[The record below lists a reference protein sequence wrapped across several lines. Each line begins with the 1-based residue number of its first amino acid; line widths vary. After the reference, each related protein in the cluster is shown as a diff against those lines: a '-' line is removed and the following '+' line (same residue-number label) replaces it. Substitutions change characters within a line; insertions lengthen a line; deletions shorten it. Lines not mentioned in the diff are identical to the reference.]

1 MRKLREHC
9 ARTVLMVRPRCFGFN
24 PQTASDNEFQHE
36 EPQEASTCISQQA
49 IVEFE
54 AAVEVL
60 EQNGLEVL
68 VLDGNTAPGLK
79 TPDEL
84 FPNNWFL
91 TRPDG
96 ILEVFPMKHQNRQ
109 AEVRIG
115 DLIQVFEEA
124 GRKVDK
130 VVDWRELLPSILE
143 GTGVLVFDHLANQV
157 FASYSPRCEL
167 DSLEKYANLLELE
180 LIACNSEDFSGN
192 PIFHTNVILSIG
204 EGFAVICEEAIVPDA
219 KGQKFLSELGRDREL
234 VNISL
239 DQVHHF
245 CGNVL
250 AVESKDEEKLII
262 MSQSAYG
269 SYSSEQL
276 QSLQSHGRLV
286 VVPLDIIE
294 KVGGGSIRCMM
305 AEVFL

>member
-1 MRKLREHC
+1 MRKQRKHC

-36 EPQEASTCISQQA
+36 EPQESSSCVSQQA

-54 AAVEVL
+54 SAVKIL
-60 EQNGLEVL
+60 ERNGLKVL

-115 DLIQVFEEA
+115 ELIGVFEEA
-124 GRKVDK
+124 GLKVDK
-130 VVDWRELLPSILE
+130 VVDWRELLPSTLE
-143 GTGVLVFDHLANQV
+143 GTGVLVFDHLTARV
-157 FASYSPRCEL
+157 FASYSPRCES
-167 DSLEKYANLLELE
+167 DSLEKYAGLLGLE

-204 EGFAVICEEAIVPDA
+204 DKFAVVCEEAIVKDS
-219 KGQKFLSELGRDREL
+219 KGQRFLTELAVGREL
-234 VNISL
+234 VKISL
-239 DQVHHF
+239 AQVHHF

-250 AVESKDEEKLII
+250 AVESRDAEKLII

-269 SYSSEQL
+269 AYSSEQL

-305 AEVFL
+305 AEVFF